1 MYKMLSEISF
11 IIRAYLCYLTI
22 DRIPIIKNELLN
34 YIFLEVISLYTVLMI
49 ISYIEVNIIY
59 DGEVETITGTITYFV
74 VYIFNLGILYLL
86 MLLLTKVGFLPL

>member
-34 YIFLEVISLYTVLMI
+34 YIILEVISLYTILMI
-49 ISYIEVNIIY
+49 IS
-59 DGEVETITGTITYFV
+59 
-74 VYIFNLGILYLL
+74 
-86 MLLLTKVGFLPL
+86 